1 MSTTI
6 KVLSFL
12 VISCAFACLTAAR
25 LEPTCSTFD
34 YEEKLLTKTM
44 RLESRIEETD
54 DRLAAIEKIGERL
67 SDIKFGLEELQRDK
81 ANKTNNAKYRYVK
94 YSSALLL
101 HYVL

>member
-12 VISCAFACLTAAR
+12 VLSWAFACLTAAR

-44 RLESRIEETD
+44 RLESRIEEID
-54 DRLAAIEKIGERL
+54 DRLAALEKIGDRL
-67 SDIKFGLEELQRDK
+67 SDIESGLEEIQRDK
-81 ANKTNNAKYRYVK
+81 GNNAKYRYVK
-94 YSSALLL
+94 YSSAE
-101 HYVL
+101 